1 MLVNDKRDFNT
12 KAFEDID
19 PSNLFYWNDAYFLK
33 IRFSED
39 LGINAINVE
48 NGEGDWFDS
57 YDEVQ
62 YISPNRVSLVIED

>member
-1 MLVNDKRDFNT
+1 MLVNDKREFNT

-19 PSNLFYWNDAYFLK
+19 PGNLFYWNGGYYLK
-33 IRFSED
+33 IRFNDD

-48 NGEGDWFDS
+48 NGEGDGFDP